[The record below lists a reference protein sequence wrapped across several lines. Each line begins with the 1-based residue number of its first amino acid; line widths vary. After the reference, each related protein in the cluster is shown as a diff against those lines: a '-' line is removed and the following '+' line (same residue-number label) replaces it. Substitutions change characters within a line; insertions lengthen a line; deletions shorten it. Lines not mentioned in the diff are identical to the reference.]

1 MGKQGLCG
9 RSWEAGRPVGG
20 RGVCSMGIDK
30 KLMVSSAG
38 KQGTHLTNIGRKGS
52 GGVDVHSSAVFCF

>member
-1 MGKQGLCG
+1 M
-9 RSWEAGRPVGG
+9 
-20 RGVCSMGIDK
+20 CSMGIDK